1 MEKITAR
8 QLRAINGNFGL
19 ACHIGGDRLL
29 LSEVKEL
36 TNHELISIQ
45 SRVTSEPL
53 LQRIQNEIVKR
64 KLFRV

>member
-8 QLRAINGNFGL
+8 QLRALNGNFGL

>member
-8 QLRAINGNFGL
+8 QLRALNGNFGL
-19 ACHIGGDRLL
+19 ACHIGGDNLL